1 MSSLYEITGNINMLI
16 NMIDEGDSEFSDDCL
31 IDTWESLDEA
41 FDVKAEGWC
50 KSIKNYEKMAE
61 NVKAEVE
68 RMRARQK
75 MLELRVTRM
84 KSILAELMVKAE
96 KKKVETDTFTV
107 NRVKLNGKLDV
118 DGISAIP
125 SDYIIEKKV
134 ETTKKEPDKEKI
146 RAELE
151 SGNKLPFAR
160 FYNSCS
166 IS

>member
-1 MSSLYEITGNINMLI
+1 MASLYEITGNINMLI
-16 NMIDEGDSEFSDDCL
+16 NMIDEGDETFSDECL

-41 FDVKAEGWC
+41 FDEKAEGWC
-50 KSIKNYEKMAE
+50 KCIKNYEKMAE
-61 NVKAEVE
+61 NVKAEVD
-68 RMRARQK
+68 RMKARQK
-75 MLELRVTRM
+75 ALETKVTRM
-84 KSILAELMVKAE
+84 KSVLAELMVKAE

-125 SDYIIEKKV
+125 SEYIIEKKV
-134 ETTKKEPDKEKI
+134 ERTEKSADKEKI

-151 SGNKLPFAR
+151 NGAKLPFAR